1 MAGGTELSLRRR
13 FTPWG
18 FLAPFAL
25 IFGTFTVYPLFYS
38 IYLATRRTV
47 GVVVDV
53 PVGASNFVDVFT
65 DELFWLA
72 MLRTGYFAALSLLI
86 QLPVALGLA
95 LIVNQKKLVARSF
108 FRTVFFMPVLVGQV
122 FIGIAFERLLGWN
135 DGVLN
140 NVIDFCDA
148 WTFEW
153 IAPWTFGWIPDSGLY
168 SPVDWLGDPDVV
180 MTTLVLVGVWI
191 FAGFNMIY
199 FLAALQG
206 IPEELYQAASIDGAN
221 TWQRFVHVTIPGIW
235 PVAAFLITASTIG
248 SFGLFD
254 LPWVLTARGGPGDA
268 STTVMV
274 YLYKKGFL
282 AGDIGYASAMGW
294 VVTAILLMIA
304 LVQLKLSRAWSD

>member
-1 MAGGTELSLRRR
+1 VSGVAVSGGMSLKRKLI
-13 FTPWG
+13 PWG

-53 PVGASNFVDVFT
+53 PVGASNFIDVFT
-65 DELFWLA
+65 DELFWMA
-72 MLRTGYFAALSLLI
+72 MLRTGYFAVMSLLI

-95 LIVNQKKLVARSF
+95 LIVNQKTLIGRGF

-140 NVIDFCDA
+140 KIVDFFDEA
-148 WTFEW
+148 
-153 IAPWTFGWIPDSGLY
+153 TFGLFIQGGLY
-168 SPVDWLGDPDVV
+168 DPVNWLGNPDVV
-180 MTTLVLVGVWI
+180 MTTLVFVGVWI

-221 TWQRFVHVTIPGIW
+221 TWQRFVNVTVPGIW

-254 LPWVLTARGGPGDA
+254 LPWVLTERGGPGDA

-294 VVTAILLMIA
+294 VVTGILLIIA